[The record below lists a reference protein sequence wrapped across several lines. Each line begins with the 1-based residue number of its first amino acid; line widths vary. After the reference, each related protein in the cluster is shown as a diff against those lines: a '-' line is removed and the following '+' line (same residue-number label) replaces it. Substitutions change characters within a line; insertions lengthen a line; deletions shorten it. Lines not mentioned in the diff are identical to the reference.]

1 MRHHAVV
8 VAREEHPD
16 AEPGVEHAPQ
26 PPGHVEHEVL
36 LDHAP
41 GAARAVLVAPVT
53 GVDDDGADARRLRR
67 RQRRGGVRL
76 SRGGRRWRRGSR
88 GSGWSRLSRRRR
100 PGQPGRRRRR
110 RAGCRQFDHQPRRGR
125 IDRHRRR
132 AERAECL
139 VEGDDER
146 HRGSGGHRLHQPA
159 ARADRPHV
167 QAVGVEAHDQ
177 APWLLHDR
185 VRRPRHDLDRD
196 PRRRPARFLLDGDA
210 RHAKVAEH
218 DQPRRPPHLRADA
231 RDGGQRPADGI
242 GRHQPPRPV
251 AHGSGG
257 ERQDLPAD
265 GRQALVERQHGHVR
279 AAGNREGLCRAI
291 LAHGQLQQRREL
303 VQPQHL
309 LLADRD
315 SGHGLPAVGAHHRIR
330 GGRSRSLRCKACG
343 GCRHEPDRHDRQRGT
358 ESH

>member
-1 MRHHAVV
+1 MVRTPGGCAGVNAAGASGLPAAAGGGCGGAV
-8 VAREEHPD
+8 R
-16 AEPGVEHAPQ
+16 
-26 PPGHVEHEVL
+26 
-36 LDHAP
+36 
-41 GAARAVLVAPVT
+41 
-53 GVDDDGADARRLRR
+53 
-67 RQRRGGVRL
+67 
-76 SRGGRRWRRGSR
+76 
-88 GSGWSRLSRRRR
+88 SRLGGRRR
-100 PGQPGRRRRR
+100 PGQSGRRRGR

-132 AERAECL
+132 AERAERL

-146 HRGSGGHRLHQPA
+146 HRRGGGHRLHQPA

-167 QAVGVEAHDQ
+167 QAVGVEAHEQ

-231 RDGGQRPADGI
+231 RDGRQRPADGV
-242 GRHQPPRPV
+242 GRHQPPRSV

-279 AAGNREGLCRAI
+279 AAGNRQGLAPRDPRARS
-291 LAHGQLQQRREL
+291 ASAAARARR
-303 VQPQHL
+303 
-309 LLADRD
+309 AAA
-315 SGHGLPAVGAHHRIR
+315 SPARR
-330 GGRSRSLRCKACG
+330 
-343 GCRHEPDRHDRQRGT
+343 P
-358 ESH
+358 